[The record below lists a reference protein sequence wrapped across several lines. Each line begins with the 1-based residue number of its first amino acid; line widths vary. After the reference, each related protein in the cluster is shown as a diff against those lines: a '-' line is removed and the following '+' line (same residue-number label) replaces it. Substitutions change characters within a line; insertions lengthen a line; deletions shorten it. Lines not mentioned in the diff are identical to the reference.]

1 MKRGDRP
8 VIVDVTAVSV
18 VAVAVCAASHRLAFM
33 SALVPLVLVARLA
46 AWRAL
51 PDDERRHGLGV
62 ELVFLA
68 LCTALGGLNDWNTV
82 VRHGVYAYT
91 APADHPALSTIPT
104 WMLLYWGL
112 ILRAIATLARWSR
125 IGERSPDRVRL
136 ATRTLEGARA
146 KVAVQLALVLVTRQ
160 AIYRLWD
167 HPIASWLP
175 FAVALAAYA
184 WMFRPGAREAR
195 IAVAFLVIGPVV
207 EALFIR
213 VGGLHR
219 YALGWFFGV
228 PLWIVLWWVLAI
240 LLWSDLAPRLEAL
253 LDRRPSTPSPPAGD
267 GVVHQA

>member
-1 MKRGDRP
+1 MSGARAGDRA
-8 VIVDVTAVSV
+8 VAVDVAAVSI
-18 VAVAVCAASHRLAFM
+18 VAVAVCVAADRLALM
-33 SALVPLVLVARLA
+33 STLVPAVIVARLA

-51 PDDERRHGLGV
+51 PVRARGHGLGV
-62 ELVFLA
+62 ELAFLS
-68 LCTALGGLNDWNTV
+68 LCAALGGFNDWNTV

-91 APADHPALSTIPT
+91 VPADHPELSTIPT

-125 IGERSPDRVRL
+125 LGARSPDRVRVVR
-136 ATRTLEGARA
+136 RTLEGAPA
-146 KVAVQLALVLVTRQ
+146 KIAAQLALVLVTRQ

-167 HPIASWLP
+167 RPIASWLP
-175 FAVALAAYA
+175 FALALAAYA

-240 LLWSDLAPRLEAL
+240 LIWSDLAPRIEASL
-253 LDRRPSTPSPPAGD
+253 GRRAAAAG
-267 GVVHQA
+267 G